1 MAAPLF
7 LLAPPRS
14 YTSLVNAMIGQHPQ
28 AFGLPELCMF
38 VVDKLKEMWMPPTDP
53 RIESQPTWAIHG
65 FLRAVAEIY
74 AGEQSAAAITMAH
87 HWAIARE
94 ERSIASVYQELVA
107 KIDPLISVEKSPIYT
122 TSLKCMLSIREAF
135 PDARFLHLVRHPI
148 SQCKSV
154 MSLNEGTFAKYVNS
168 MEFTDNRAIIEP
180 QIAWH
185 DLNINILNFLD
196 TVPKEQQL
204 RMRGE
209 DIIENPRHYLPIIC
223 RWLGIRDDD
232 EAIEEMIHTERS
244 PFACFGPFSA
254 LFGNDPAFLKGPTF
268 RPHKVK
274 IPSLD
279 MPVPWRK
286 DKKGLRPEVVA
297 MAQEFGYK

>member
-14 YTSLVNAMIGQHPQ
+14 YTSLVNAMIGQHPE
-28 AFGLPELCMF
+28 AFGLPELCLF
-38 VVDKLKEMWMPPTDP
+38 IVDKLKEMWMPPTNG
-53 RIESQPTWAIHG
+53 IESHPTWAIHG

-94 ERSIASVYQELVA
+94 ENSVASVYQELVA

-122 TSLKCMLSIREAF
+122 TSLKTMLAIREAF

-154 MSLNEGTFAKYVNS
+154 MSLNHGTFATYVNS
-168 MEFTDNRAIIEP
+168 IEFLDNRAIVEP

-185 DLNINILNFLD
+185 DLNVNILDFLD
-196 TVPKEQQL
+196 SVPKELQM

-209 DIIENPRHYLPIIC
+209 DIIENPKHYLPIIC

-232 EAIEEMIHTERS
+232 EATDEMMHTERS

-254 LFGNDPAFLKGPTF
+254 LFGNDPAFLKGPTL

-274 IPSLD
+274 LPPLD
-279 MPVPWRK
+279 APVPWRK
-286 DKKGLRPEVVA
+286 DNKGLRPEVISL
-297 MAQEFGYK
+297 AQEFGYQ